1 MEVRA
6 KYRIVASICAC
17 VAAISA
23 FGRWQLA
30 RTGAASTR
38 LTFAQNQPTTV
49 KFPPAPKLPA
59 PNFLRYSALTVPDIN
74 GIDLADNGAAL
85 TVSVDPD
92 SQKRTYIFLGPDQT
106 RKTFSPVKA
115 ETRYAM
121 SQSGRLFEFLTGPAT
136 FGFPRRAG
144 YRVEVSDLAYGS
156 TSLMGTNRR
165 LLNDGL
171 MIGYQFGANNE
182 TTIWLSKQ
190 GKRLKPILR
199 SKDQP
204 VIGEVDDK
212 ELIWIWNI
220 QRDGRQLKHLLHRVN
235 QATTTEITL
244 PAIAGS
250 PKVITTTRD
259 ISILTVRTTDRE
271 TRNRAFRLQNGTWKE
286 IMPPRGSSSMIIQK
300 VTNDGLM
307 FGGLQFDASTF
318 IPAVWKDGVAYDLR
332 RHPEWPIGGQE
343 SYIELANRRGDLIV
357 TSLGLGGESDRT
369 TTFLRRLSGE

>member
-6 KYRIVASICAC
+6 KYRVVASICAC

-30 RTGAASTR
+30 RTGAAST
-38 LTFAQNQPTTV
+38 LMTVAQNQPTTV

-106 RKTFSPVKA
+106 RKTFSPVKV

-121 SQSGRLFEFLTGPAT
+121 SQSGRLFEFLTGPTT
-136 FGFPRRAG
+136 FGFPRRTG
-144 YRVEVSDLAYGS
+144 YRVEMSDLAYGS

-171 MIGYQFGANNE
+171 IIGFKFGEKNE

-190 GKRLKPILR
+190 GKPLRTILR
-199 SKDQP
+199 SNEQP
-204 VIGEVDDK
+204 FIGEVDDK
-212 ELIWIWNI
+212 EIIWIWSV
-220 QRDGRQLKHLLHRVN
+220 QQKGRNLKYKLRKVN
-235 QATTTEITL
+235 QTTNTEVAL

-250 PKVITTTRD
+250 PKVITTTRA
-259 ISILTVRTTDRE
+259 ISTLTVRTTDRE
-271 TRNRAFRLQNGTWKE
+271 TRNRAFRLKNGTWKE

-307 FGGLQFDASTF
+307 FGGVQFDAETF
-318 IPAVWKDGVAYDLR
+318 VPAVWKDGVAYDLR
-332 RHPEWPIGGQE
+332 RHPQWPIGGQE
-343 SYIELANRRGDLIV
+343 SYVELANRRGDLIV

>member
-6 KYRIVASICAC
+6 KYRVVASICAC

-30 RTGAASTR
+30 RTGAAST
-38 LTFAQNQPTTV
+38 LMTVAQNQPTTV

-85 TVSVDPD
+85 TVSVVPD
-92 SQKRTYIFLGPDQT
+92 SQKRTYIFLGPDKT
-106 RKTFSPVKA
+106 RKTFSPVKV

-121 SQSGRLFEFLTGPAT
+121 SQSGRLFEFLTGPTT
-136 FGFPRRAG
+136 FGFPRRTG
-144 YRVEVSDLAYGS
+144 YRVEMSDLAYGS

-171 MIGYQFGANNE
+171 IIGFKLGEKNE
-182 TTIWLSKQ
+182 TTIWLSKH
-190 GKRLKPILR
+190 GKPLRTILR
-199 SKDQP
+199 SNEQP
-204 VIGEVDDK
+204 FIGEVDDK
-212 ELIWIWNI
+212 EMIWIWSV
-220 QRDGRQLKHLLHRVN
+220 QQKGRNLKYKLRKVN
-235 QATTTEITL
+235 QTTNTEVAL

-259 ISILTVRTTDRE
+259 ISTLTVRTTDRE

-307 FGGLQFDASTF
+307 FGGLQFDAETF
-318 IPAVWKDGVAYDLR
+318 VPAVWKDGVAYDLR
-332 RHPEWPIGGQE
+332 RHPQWPIGGQE
-343 SYIELANRRGDLIV
+343 SYVELANRRGDLIV